1 MFTLLLTAFLLC
13 ARSAQA
19 YSKPPS
25 GAITVGSSGTYSTLS
40 EALDDTSSDVYFVYA
55 GTYQE
60 QVYID
65 RSDIQIYGETTTD
78 DSYTDNTVT
87 ISYGLGASEAGSN
100 DASGTVR
107 VHGENVALYNL
118 NIENSF
124 GKVGR
129 SILTSERD
137 HDPDYCSR
145 AYVLVVCSVLRI
157 LKPDEMKE
165 QAIALSVQAT
175 DFGGYGLSIVG
186 YQDTLLANVGYE
198 FIANSYIEGNTDF
211 IFGQRASLWITGS
224 VIKTLGDGWIT
235 ASGRSSD
242 DDFWYV
248 IDNCEITGAGDA
260 YLGRPWR
267 DYARVVFQNSVLGSN
282 VPSEGWSIWN
292 VGDERTDE
300 VTFAEYGNTGD
311 GVDTSGR
318 ANFSEV
324 LDSAVD
330 ISTVL
335 GSTSWIDAS
344 FL

>member
-1 MFTLLLTAFLLC
+1 MFAPLLTALLLC
-13 ARSAQA
+13 ARSALA

-60 QVYID
+60 QVFID
-65 RSDIQIYGETTTD
+65 RNDIKIYGETTTD

-124 GKVGR
+124 GK
-129 SILTSERD
+129 
-137 HDPDYCSR
+137 PN
-145 AYVLVVCSVLRI
+145 
-157 LKPDEMKE
+157 EMKE

-248 IDNCEITGAGDA
+248 IDNCSISGAGDA

-292 VGDERTDE
+292 VGTDE

-311 GVDTSGR
+311 GADTSGR

>member
-1 MFTLLLTAFLLC
+1 MFAPVLTAFLLC
-13 ARSAQA
+13 ARSAWA
-19 YSKPPS
+19 YSEPPS
-25 GAITVGSSGTYSTLS
+25 GAITS
-40 EALDDTSSDVYFVYA
+40 DTSSDVYFVYA

-60 QVYID
+60 QVFID
-65 RSDIQIYGETTTD
+65 RNDITIYGETTTD
-78 DSYTDNTVT
+78 DSYTDN
-87 ISYGLGASEAGSN
+87 IHGLGASEAGSN

-124 GKVGR
+124 G
-129 SILTSERD
+129 E
-137 HDPDYCSR
+137 
-145 AYVLVVCSVLRI
+145 
-157 LKPDEMKE
+157 E

-198 FIANSYIEGNTDF
+198 FIANSYIEGHTDF

-292 VGDERTDE
+292 VG
-300 VTFAEYGNTGD
+300 
-311 GVDTSGR
+311 
-318 ANFSEV
+318 
-324 LDSAVD
+324 
-330 ISTVL
+330 
-335 GSTSWIDAS
+335 
-344 FL
+344 

>member
-1 MFTLLLTAFLLC
+1 MFAPVLTAFLLC
-13 ARSAQA
+13 ARSAWA
-19 YSKPPS
+19 YSEPPS

-60 QVYID
+60 QVFID
-65 RSDIQIYGETTTD
+65 RDDIKIYGETTTD

-124 GKVGR
+124 GEG
-129 SILTSERD
+129 
-137 HDPDYCSR
+137 
-145 AYVLVVCSVLRI
+145 
-157 LKPDEMKE
+157 E

-248 IDNCEITGAGDA
+248 IDSCEITGAGDA

-282 VPSEGWSIWN
+282 VPSAGWSIWN

-311 GVDTSGR
+311 GADTSGR

>member
-1 MFTLLLTAFLLC
+1 MFVTFLTAFLC
-13 ARSAQA
+13 TGSVWA
-19 YSKPPS
+19 YSDPPA

-60 QVYID
+60 QVFID
-65 RSDIQIYGETTTD
+65 RSDVKIYGETTTD
-78 DSYTDNTVT
+78 DSYTGNTVT
-87 ISYGLGASEAGSN
+87 ISYGLGATEAGSN

-118 NIENSF
+118 NIENTF
-124 GKVGR
+124 GK
-129 SILTSERD
+129 
-137 HDPDYCSR
+137 
-145 AYVLVVCSVLRI
+145 YVLVMCSVVQILRPSE
-157 LKPDEMKE
+157 LKE
-165 QAIALSVQAT
+165 QAIALSVQST

-248 IDNCEITGAGDA
+248 IDNCEITGAGGA

-311 GVDTSGR
+311 GADTSGR
-318 ANFSEV
+318 ASFSEV

-335 GSTSWIDAS
+335 GSTSWTDSS

>member
-1 MFTLLLTAFLLC
+1 MLAPILTAVLC
-13 ARSAQA
+13 AGSVWA
-19 YSKPPS
+19 YSDPPS
-25 GAITVGSSGTYSTLS
+25 GAVTVGSSGTYATLS
-40 EALDDTSSDVYFVYA
+40 EALNDTSSDMYFVHA
-55 GTYQE
+55 GTYTE
-60 QVYID
+60 QVYIN
-65 RSDIQIYGETTTD
+65 RSDIKIYGETTTD
-78 DSYTDNTVT
+78 DNYTSNTVT

-107 VHGENVALYNL
+107 VHAENVALYNL

-124 GKVGR
+124 G
-129 SILTSERD
+129 E
-137 HDPDYCSR
+137 
-145 AYVLVVCSVLRI
+145 
-157 LKPDEMKE
+157 E

-242 DDFWYV
+242 DAFWYV
-248 IDNCEITGAGDA
+248 IDNCEITGAGGA

-292 VGDERTDE
+292 VGTDN

-311 GVDTSGR
+311 GADTSGR

-335 GSTSWIDAS
+335 GSTSWIDSS

>member
-1 MFTLLLTAFLLC
+1 MFAPVLTAFLLC
-13 ARSAQA
+13 ARSAWA
-19 YSKPPS
+19 YSEPPS
-25 GAITVGSSGTYSTLS
+25 GAIT
-40 EALDDTSSDVYFVYA
+40 VYFVYA

-60 QVYID
+60 QVFID
-65 RSDIQIYGETTTD
+65 RNDIKIYGETTTD

-107 VHGENVALYNL
+107 VHGENVAL
-118 NIENSF
+118 
-124 GKVGR
+124 V
-129 SILTSERD
+129 
-137 HDPDYCSR
+137 
-145 AYVLVVCSVLRI
+145 YVHLVCSDLRI

-224 VIKTLGDGWIT
+224 VIKTLGDGYIT

-267 DYARVVFQNSVLGSN
+267 DYARVVFQNSVIGSN
-282 VPSEGWSIWN
+282 VPSAGWSIWN
-292 VGDERTDE
+292 VGTDE

-311 GVDTSGR
+311 GADTSGR

>member
-1 MFTLLLTAFLLC
+1 MFAPVLTAFLLC
-13 ARSAQA
+13 IRSARA
-19 YSKPPS
+19 YSEPPS

-65 RSDIQIYGETTTD
+65 RDDIKIYGETTTD
-78 DSYTDNTVT
+78 DSYTDNTVN

-124 GKVGR
+124 GNAGP
-129 SILTSERD
+129 SFWPIYM
-137 HDPDYCSR
+137 HYPDYGSR
-145 AYVLVVCSVLRI
+145 AYVHLVCSFLRI
-157 LKPDEMKE
+157 LTPNAMKE

-224 VIKTLGDGWIT
+224 VIKTLGDGYIT

-248 IDNCEITGAGDA
+248 IDNCEITGAGGA

-282 VPSEGWSIWN
+282 VPSAGWSIWN

-311 GVDTSGR
+311 GADTSGR